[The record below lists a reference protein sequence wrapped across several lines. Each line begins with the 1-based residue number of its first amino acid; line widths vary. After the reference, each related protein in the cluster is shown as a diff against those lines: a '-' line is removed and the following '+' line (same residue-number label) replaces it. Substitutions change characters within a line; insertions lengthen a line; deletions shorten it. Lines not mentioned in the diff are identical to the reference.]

1 MKHFGKIVSY
11 LILAINAF
19 FVGMLILTAYSPYL
33 HPKIHPLA
41 SCLGLTFPIF
51 LAINICFVIF
61 WLIINYRYTV
71 LTIVGLLVCYQQIQ
85 TYIPINFTDK
95 SIPENSIKLLSYNVM
110 GFNNLEKKDEKKTNI
125 ILFVREWRRYY
136 LLTRIQRFRKSK
148 VCDRKR
154 YKESLKSIPI
164 LFHPPTWNG

>member
-110 GFNNLEKKDEKKTNI
+110 GFNNLEKKDEKNP
-125 ILFVREWRRYY
+125 ILSYLSESGRRYY